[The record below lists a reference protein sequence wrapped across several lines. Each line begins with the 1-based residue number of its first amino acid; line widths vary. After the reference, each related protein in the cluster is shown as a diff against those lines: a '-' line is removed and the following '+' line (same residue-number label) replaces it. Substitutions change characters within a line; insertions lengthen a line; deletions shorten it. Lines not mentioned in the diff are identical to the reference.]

1 MPFCQNCGRK
11 LAENEVCNCTSGAAP
26 TPVPTPAPAAA
37 PQPAPA
43 EAPAPKP
50 EAAPAPKAEAAPA
63 PAPKPEE
70 KPATAAAP
78 QTPPPA
84 APKPQPAPKPAPQ
97 PAPAPQQVYPN
108 AAAQLP
114 KKKKTP
120 VGLIIAIILIPIVLI
135 VLLVVGI
142 LAAILLPA
150 MSGYVSKS
158 KISSANASANSIS
171 KAVDSSLTDLDMQGV
186 KISGYYVVCSDK
198 KNNYNL
204 PENFD
209 EDEFYKQMKNYY
221 SDSEKHEW
229 FAVVEYSSC
238 TYAAVSEGWKE
249 QLVGTYPYSST
260 ADGPCYYDTY
270 YLSTTKRTKASLTKL
285 YNDAAK
291 KVKEKAESASYY
303 DYY

>member
-1 MPFCQNCGRK
+1 
-11 LAENEVCNCTSGAAP
+11 
-26 TPVPTPAPAAA
+26 
-37 PQPAPA
+37 
-43 EAPAPKP
+43 
-50 EAAPAPKAEAAPA
+50 
-63 PAPKPEE
+63 
-70 KPATAAAP
+70 
-78 QTPPPA
+78 
-84 APKPQPAPKPAPQ
+84 
-97 PAPAPQQVYPN
+97 
-108 AAAQLP
+108 
-114 KKKKTP
+114 
-120 VGLIIAIILIPIVLI
+120 
-135 VLLVVGI
+135 
-142 LAAILLPA
+142 

-158 KISSANASANSIS
+158 KISSANASASSIS
-171 KAVDSSLTDLDMQGV
+171 KAVNSSLTDLDMQGV

-229 FAVVEYSSC
+229 FAVVEYGKC
-238 TYAAVSEGWKE
+238 TYAADSETWKNE
-249 QLVGTYPYSST
+249 IVGTSPNAAT
-260 ADGPCYYDTY
+260 TDGPCYYDTY